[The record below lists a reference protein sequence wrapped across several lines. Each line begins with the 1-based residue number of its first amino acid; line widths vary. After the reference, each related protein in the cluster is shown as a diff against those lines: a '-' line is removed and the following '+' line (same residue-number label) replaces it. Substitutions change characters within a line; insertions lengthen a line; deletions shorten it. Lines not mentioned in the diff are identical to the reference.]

1 MLISDLSSD
10 VCSSDLIGTAMPKDD
25 TIRAEFVRQSVDIRL
40 AHSGGS
46 SQHAN
51 HAAFRSERSG
61 FYRRNGAPDRNI
73 QSRATHRHRSGGCR
87 VEGSDRESG
96 STSVHQPTEKGG
108 PAPSKLHPP

>member
-1 MLISDLSSD
+1 MRISDWSSD
-10 VCSSDLIGTAMPKDD
+10 VCSSDLGRPRRFATQLGFGIIDKIGTAMPKDD

-61 FYRRNGAPDRNI
+61 FYRRNGAHDRNI
-73 QSRATHRHRSGGCR
+73 QSRANPW
-87 VEGSDRESG
+87 
-96 STSVHQPTEKGG
+96 QQTEENTFE
-108 PAPSKLHPP
+108 LQ